1 MGTIVGNINAVGRK
15 STSRRPPFYADLDT
29 WHKGI
34 TDNDFAESIN
44 NLPAKF
50 LPRVGSSNG
59 SSEKLEWTI
68 PLSNLLTSWTV
79 AFRMNDFQE
88 INSFGFA
95 VGGFSFRNIAFSLGG
110 FISFRDSNTT
120 YNYWDGSGNTIVV
133 STASI
138 KNTNK
143 TLLFRTDGINVYL
156 YIDGVYKG
164 YVTPFDTKL
173 FFDSFILG
181 YSDDTNGADGNF
193 WDLRFWNSD
202 IGNTEALKYHLDTIT
217 VNPTNW
223 FPDVY
228 SGYDV
233 VGGNHAT
240 SNLDYDYELQG
251 SLYLNDNGY
260 SLWQL
265 AANPDIQVPFD
276 INGDPLSLT
285 AGVDIP
291 AGYTKTRD
299 IVAGGS
305 KWNMADALIDFDPDV
320 GTSVKVDM
328 FDRSNAT
335 IQTAASRASL
345 FYNAGFPYQYQVNE
359 IADPRIYD
367 TFFETAYKDRVFGK
381 VALDGTDLIRLDEM
395 LNYTTQ
401 KTGSGLTSVTNYCK
415 ISDIYP

>member
-1 MGTIVGNINAVGRK
+1 
-15 STSRRPPFYADLDT
+15 
-29 WHKGI
+29 
-34 TDNDFAESIN
+34 
-44 NLPAKF
+44 
-50 LPRVGSSNG
+50 
-59 SSEKLEWTI
+59 
-68 PLSNLLTSWTV
+68 
-79 AFRMNDFQE
+79 
-88 INSFGFA
+88 
-95 VGGFSFRNIAFSLGG
+95 
-110 FISFRDSNTT
+110 
-120 YNYWDGSGNTIVV
+120 
-133 STASI
+133 
-138 KNTNK
+138 
-143 TLLFRTDGINVYL
+143 
-156 YIDGVYKG
+156 
-164 YVTPFDTKL
+164 
-173 FFDSFILG
+173 
-181 YSDDTNGADGNF
+181 
-193 WDLRFWNSD
+193 
-202 IGNTEALKYHLDTIT
+202 LKYHLDTIT